1 MAINS
6 DRDPIVAIATASG
19 RGGVGIIRL
28 SGEDAFIKAFID
40 QFFGSTECLKPRY
53 AHYRP
58 FKDESGSLI
67 DEGLALYF
75 PAPRSYTGESV
86 LELQAHGGPVVMRL
100 LLREVLAQGRASGL
114 RLAEPGEFTKRA
126 FLNGRMDLS
135 QAEAVINLINAKT
148 QTETRIAAKNLEG
161 NLSKKIMELRE
172 ELVELMAKIEV
183 SVDYPEYDYEE
194 VEPDSIVNLL
204 DKKINE
210 INNILKTYEHG
221 KYIKNGVNVAILG
234 KPNVGKSSLLNNLA
248 NYDKAI
254 VTDIPGTTRDI
265 VEETINLGD
274 IVLNIS
280 DTAGI
285 RDTDD
290 IIEKIGVEKSL
301 KILEEMDLVIY
312 IINGQDGIS
321 KEDFEILSKIQ
332 NKGLKYILA
341 INKIDVAQKDV
352 LNAILKEIKQ
362 NKLNDP
368 VFISV
373 QENEGIENL
382 KNEIIK
388 LFNSNDL
395 DYVHELIIT
404 NERHKNL
411 LKKSVD
417 YLYDAKKEI
426 SLGQPIDIV
435 SIYVKKATKTLGEII
450 GADVTEDIIS
460 KIFEKFCLG
469 K

>member
-1 MAINS
+1 MSTTIAAIGTALSNS
-6 DRDPIVAIATASG
+6 GIS
-19 RGGVGIIRL
+19 IIRI
-28 SGEDAFIKAFID
+28 SGKDSLNIVKKIFKNGNNLRKNSIVFGKIIYDNEFID
-40 QFFGSTECLKPRY
+40 NVLVS
-53 AHYRP
+53 
-58 FKDESGSLI
+58 
-67 DEGLALYF
+67 YF
-75 PAPRSYTGESV
+75 QAPHSYTGEDVCEINCHGGTQITKQILEIV
-86 LELQAHGGPVVMRL
+86 LENGA
-100 LLREVLAQGRASGL
+100 
-114 RLAEPGEFTKRA
+114 RLAEPGEFSKRA
-126 FLNGRMDLS
+126 FLNGKMDLS

-161 NLSKKIMELRE
+161 NLSKKVKELRE

-194 VEPDSIVNLL
+194 VEPTSIIEVL
-204 DKKINE
+204 DKKVNE
-210 INNILKTYEHG
+210 INNILNTYEHG

-312 IINGQDGIS
+312 IINGEDGIS

-332 NKGLKYILA
+332 NEGLKYILA
-341 INKIDVAQKDV
+341 INKIDVASKNV
-352 LNAILKEIKQ
+352 LNGILDEIKQ
-362 NKLNDP
+362 NELNDP
-368 VFISV
+368 IFISV
-373 QENEGIENL
+373 QENKGIDKL
-382 KNEIIK
+382 KDEIIK

-395 DYVHELIIT
+395 DYAHELIIT
-404 NERHKNL
+404 NERHKDL

-417 YLYDAKKEI
+417 YLNDAKKEI

>member
-1 MAINS
+1 MSTTIAAIGTALSNS
-6 DRDPIVAIATASG
+6 GIS
-19 RGGVGIIRL
+19 IIRI
-28 SGEDAFIKAFID
+28 SGKDSLNIVKKIFKNGNNLRKNSIVFGKIIYDNEFID
-40 QFFGSTECLKPRY
+40 NVLVS
-53 AHYRP
+53 
-58 FKDESGSLI
+58 
-67 DEGLALYF
+67 YF
-75 PAPRSYTGESV
+75 QAPHSYTGEDVCEINCHGGTQITKQILEIV
-86 LELQAHGGPVVMRL
+86 LENGA
-100 LLREVLAQGRASGL
+100 
-114 RLAEPGEFTKRA
+114 RLAEPGEFSKRA
-126 FLNGRMDLS
+126 FLNGKMDLS

-161 NLSKKIMELRE
+161 NLSKKVKELRE

-194 VEPDSIVNLL
+194 VEPTSIIELL
-204 DKKINE
+204 DKKVNE

-312 IINGQDGIS
+312 IINGEDGIS

-341 INKIDVAQKDV
+341 INKIDVASKNV
-352 LNAILKEIKQ
+352 LNGILDEIKQ
-362 NKLNDP
+362 NELNDP
-368 VFISV
+368 IFISV
-373 QENEGIENL
+373 QENKGIDKL
-382 KNEIIK
+382 KDEIIK

-395 DYVHELIIT
+395 DYAHELIIT
-404 NERHKNL
+404 NERHKDL

-417 YLYDAKKEI
+417 YLNDAKKEI

>member
-1 MAINS
+1 MSTTIAAIGTALSNS
-6 DRDPIVAIATASG
+6 GIS
-19 RGGVGIIRL
+19 IIRI
-28 SGEDAFIKAFID
+28 SGKDSLNIVKKIFKSGNNLRKNSIVFGKIIYDNEFID
-40 QFFGSTECLKPRY
+40 NVLVS
-53 AHYRP
+53 
-58 FKDESGSLI
+58 
-67 DEGLALYF
+67 YF
-75 PAPRSYTGESV
+75 QAPHSYTGEDVCEINCHGGTQITKQILEIV
-86 LELQAHGGPVVMRL
+86 LENGA
-100 LLREVLAQGRASGL
+100 
-114 RLAEPGEFTKRA
+114 RLAEPGEFSKRA
-126 FLNGRMDLS
+126 FLNGKMDLS

-161 NLSKKIMELRE
+161 NLSKKVKELRE

-194 VEPDSIVNLL
+194 VEPTSIIELL
-204 DKKINE
+204 DKKVNE
-210 INNILKTYEHG
+210 INNILNTYEHG

-312 IINGQDGIS
+312 IINGEDGIS

-341 INKIDVAQKDV
+341 INKIDVASKNT
-352 LNAILKEIKQ
+352 LNGILDEIKQ
-362 NKLNDP
+362 NELNDP
-368 VFISV
+368 IFISV
-373 QENEGIENL
+373 QENKGIDKL
-382 KNEIIK
+382 KDEIIK

-395 DYVHELIIT
+395 DYAHELIIT
-404 NERHKNL
+404 NERHKDL

-417 YLYDAKKEI
+417 YLNDAKKEI

>member
-1 MAINS
+1 MSTTIAAIGTALSNS
-6 DRDPIVAIATASG
+6 GIS
-19 RGGVGIIRL
+19 IIRISGKDSL
-28 SGEDAFIKAFID
+28 SIINKIFKTNHEIEPNTIVFGKILKNNEFID
-40 QFFGSTECLKPRY
+40 NVLLSY
-53 AHYRP
+53 
-58 FKDESGSLI
+58 FK
-67 DEGLALYF
+67 
-75 PAPRSYTGESV
+75 APHSYTGEDVCEINCHGGTQITRQILEIV
-86 LELQAHGGPVVMRL
+86 LENGA
-100 LLREVLAQGRASGL
+100 
-114 RLAEPGEFTKRA
+114 RLAEPGEFSKRA
-126 FLNGRMDLS
+126 FLNGKMDLS

-183 SVDYPEYDYEE
+183 SVDYPEYDYDE

-221 KYIKNGVNVAILG
+221 KYIRNGVNVAILG

>member
-1 MAINS
+1 MSTTIAAIGTALSNS
-6 DRDPIVAIATASG
+6 GIS
-19 RGGVGIIRL
+19 IIRISGKDSL
-28 SGEDAFIKAFID
+28 SIINKIFKTNHEIEPNTIVFGKILKNNEFID
-40 QFFGSTECLKPRY
+40 NVLLSY
-53 AHYRP
+53 
-58 FKDESGSLI
+58 FK
-67 DEGLALYF
+67 
-75 PAPRSYTGESV
+75 APHSYTGEDVCEINCHGGTQITRQILEIV
-86 LELQAHGGPVVMRL
+86 LENGA
-100 LLREVLAQGRASGL
+100 
-114 RLAEPGEFTKRA
+114 RLAEPGEFSKRA
-126 FLNGRMDLS
+126 FLNGKMDLS

-161 NLSKKIMELRE
+161 NLSKKIIELRE

-183 SVDYPEYDYEE
+183 SVDYPEYDYDE

-341 INKIDVAQKDV
+341 INKIDVASKNV
-352 LNAILKEIKQ
+352 LNGILDEIKQ
-362 NKLNDP
+362 SELNDP
-368 VFISV
+368 IFISV
-373 QENEGIENL
+373 QENKGIDKL
-382 KNEIIK
+382 KDEIIK

-395 DYVHELIIT
+395 DYAHELIIT
-404 NERHKNL
+404 NERHKDL

-417 YLYDAKKEI
+417 YLNDAKKEI

>member
-1 MAINS
+1 MSTTIAAIGTALSNS
-6 DRDPIVAIATASG
+6 GIS
-19 RGGVGIIRL
+19 IIRI
-28 SGEDAFIKAFID
+28 SGKDSLNIVKKIFKSGNNLRKNSIVFGKIIYDNEFID
-40 QFFGSTECLKPRY
+40 NVLVS
-53 AHYRP
+53 
-58 FKDESGSLI
+58 
-67 DEGLALYF
+67 YF
-75 PAPRSYTGESV
+75 QAPHSYTGEDVCEINCHGGTQITKQILEIV
-86 LELQAHGGPVVMRL
+86 LENGAR
-100 LLREVLAQGRASGL
+100 LAQ
-114 RLAEPGEFTKRA
+114 PGEFSKRA
-126 FLNGRMDLS
+126 FLNGKMDLS

-161 NLSKKIMELRE
+161 NLSKKVRELRE

-194 VEPDSIVNLL
+194 VEPTSIIELL
-204 DKKINE
+204 DKKINK

-312 IINGQDGIS
+312 IINGEDGIS

-341 INKIDVAQKDV
+341 INKIDVAQKNV
-352 LNAILKEIKQ
+352 LNGILDKIKQ

-368 VFISV
+368 IFISV
-373 QENEGIENL
+373 QENKGIDNL
-382 KNEIIK
+382 KNEVIK

-395 DYVHELIIT
+395 DYAHELIIT
-404 NERHKNL
+404 NERHKDL
-411 LKKSVD
+411 LKKAVE
-417 YLYDAKKEI
+417 YLNDAKKEI

-450 GADVTEDIIS
+450 GANVTEDIIS

>member
-1 MAINS
+1 MSTTIAAIGTALSNS
-6 DRDPIVAIATASG
+6 GIS
-19 RGGVGIIRL
+19 IIRI
-28 SGEDAFIKAFID
+28 SGKDSLNIVKKIFKSGNNLRKNSIVFGKIIYDNEFID
-40 QFFGSTECLKPRY
+40 NVLVS
-53 AHYRP
+53 
-58 FKDESGSLI
+58 
-67 DEGLALYF
+67 YF
-75 PAPRSYTGESV
+75 QAPHSYTGEDVCEINCHGGTQITKQILEIV
-86 LELQAHGGPVVMRL
+86 LENGA
-100 LLREVLAQGRASGL
+100 
-114 RLAEPGEFTKRA
+114 RLAEPGEFSKRA
-126 FLNGRMDLS
+126 FLNGKMDLS

-161 NLSKKIMELRE
+161 NLSKKVKELRE

-194 VEPDSIVNLL
+194 VEPTSIIELL
-204 DKKINE
+204 DKKVNE
-210 INNILKTYEHG
+210 INNILNTYEHG

-265 VEETINLGD
+265 VEETINLGE

-312 IINGQDGIS
+312 IINGEDGIS

-341 INKIDVAQKDV
+341 INKIDVASKNV
-352 LNAILKEIKQ
+352 LNGILDEIKQ
-362 NKLNDP
+362 NELNDP
-368 VFISV
+368 IFISV
-373 QENEGIENL
+373 QENKGIDKL
-382 KNEIIK
+382 KDEIIK

-395 DYVHELIIT
+395 DYAHELIIT
-404 NERHKNL
+404 NERHKDL

-417 YLYDAKKEI
+417 YLNDAKKEI

>member
-1 MAINS
+1 MSTTIAAIGTALSNS
-6 DRDPIVAIATASG
+6 GIS
-19 RGGVGIIRL
+19 IIRI
-28 SGEDAFIKAFID
+28 SGKDSLNIVKKIFKSGNNLRKNSIVFGKIIYDNEFID
-40 QFFGSTECLKPRY
+40 NVLVS
-53 AHYRP
+53 
-58 FKDESGSLI
+58 
-67 DEGLALYF
+67 YF
-75 PAPRSYTGESV
+75 QAPHSYTGEDVCEINCHGGTQITKQILEIV
-86 LELQAHGGPVVMRL
+86 LENGAS
-100 LLREVLAQGRASGL
+100 LAQ
-114 RLAEPGEFTKRA
+114 PGEFSKRA
-126 FLNGRMDLS
+126 FLNGKMDLS

-161 NLSKKIMELRE
+161 NLSKKVRELRE

-183 SVDYPEYDYEE
+183 SVDYPEYDYDE

>member
-1 MAINS
+1 MSTTIAAIGTALSNS
-6 DRDPIVAIATASG
+6 GIS
-19 RGGVGIIRL
+19 IIRI
-28 SGEDAFIKAFID
+28 SGKDSLNIVKKIFKSGNNLRKNSIVFGKIIYDNEFID
-40 QFFGSTECLKPRY
+40 NVLVS
-53 AHYRP
+53 
-58 FKDESGSLI
+58 
-67 DEGLALYF
+67 YF
-75 PAPRSYTGESV
+75 QAPHSYTGEDVCEINCHGGTQITKQILEIV
-86 LELQAHGGPVVMRL
+86 LENGA
-100 LLREVLAQGRASGL
+100 
-114 RLAEPGEFTKRA
+114 RLAEPGEFSKRA
-126 FLNGRMDLS
+126 FLNGKMDLS

-161 NLSKKIMELRE
+161 NLSKKVKELRE

-194 VEPDSIVNLL
+194 VEPTSIIELL
-204 DKKINE
+204 DKKVNE
-210 INNILKTYEHG
+210 INNILNTYEHG

-312 IINGQDGIS
+312 IINGEDGIS

-341 INKIDVAQKDV
+341 INKIDVAQKNV
-352 LNAILKEIKQ
+352 LNGILDEIKQ
-362 NKLNDP
+362 NELNDP
-368 VFISV
+368 IFISV
-373 QENEGIENL
+373 QENKGIDKL
-382 KNEIIK
+382 KDEIIK

-395 DYVHELIIT
+395 DYAHELIIT
-404 NERHKNL
+404 NERHKDL

-417 YLYDAKKEI
+417 YLNDAKKEI